1 MDEHMRNIKIYTDGS
16 FKKNKAGIS
25 FLIIN
30 PDRNKILGYTNLKC
44 KKNIQAELQA
54 IIHALQY
61 LLYIDMSLEDKK
73 IEIVTDEISIVEVFS
88 SQKYKI
94 WDYCQWKKEN
104 GRVVIK
110 CTKEWFI
117 LSCLVKI
124 IGDMVICFSKTSK
137 DDSQNK
143 VVHGFANYARKLQ
156 FCKKNIIHIMEAE
169 NDKDFVFKETVNIS
183 ENREVIE
190 ILNMKRPWKS
200 NKNTADFRW
209 YIEGHHEIVY
219 IDTHDI
225 VITEEIHLN
234 CNSLNFSTLF
244 RTAAESH
251 EISYPIAVRPL
262 ENGKYSL
269 VAGIT
274 RLITA
279 KLFNIQMVP
288 CVITH
293 FTNEEFLKQNL
304 VNAGENN

>member
-1 MDEHMRNIKIYTDGS
+1 MINIKIYTDGS
-16 FKKNKAGIS
+16 FQKNKAGIS

-30 PDRNKILGYTNLKC
+30 PGKNKILGYTNLKC

-61 LLYIDMSLEDKK
+61 LLYIDMSLEDKE

-94 WDYCQWKKEN
+94 WDSCQWKKEN

-117 LSCLVKI
+117 LSCLVKK
-124 IGDMVICFSKTSK
+124 IGDMVMIRFSKTSK

-156 FCKKNIIHIMEAE
+156 FCKKNSVHILEAE
-169 NDKDFVFKETVNIS
+169 NNEDFVFKETVDVS
-183 ENREVIE
+183 ENREVKE
-190 ILNMKRPWKS
+190 ILNIGRPWKS
-200 NKNTADFRW
+200 NKNKADFKW
-209 YIEGHHEIVY
+209 YIERQHEIVY

-225 VITEEIHLN
+225 IITEEIHLN
-234 CNSLNFSTLF
+234 CNSLNFGTLF
-244 RTAAESH
+244 RTAAESQ

-279 KLFNIQMVP
+279 KLFNIPMVP

-293 FTNEEFLKQNL
+293 FTNEEFIKQNL
-304 VNAGENN
+304 VNVGGNN

>member
-1 MDEHMRNIKIYTDGS
+1 MRKIKIYTDGS

-61 LLYIDMSLEDKK
+61 LLYIDMSLENQK
-73 IEIVTDEISIVEVFS
+73 IEIITDEISIIEVFS

-94 WDYCQWKKEN
+94 WDACQWKKEN
-104 GRVVIK
+104 GGAVIK
-110 CTKEWFI
+110 CAREWFI
-117 LSCLVKI
+117 LSCLVKK
-124 IGDMVICFSKTSK
+124 IGDMTIRFTKTSK
-137 DDSQNK
+137 EDRQNK
-143 VVHGFANYARKLQ
+143 LVHGYANYARKLQ
-156 FCKKNIIHIMEAE
+156 FCKKNCIYIMEAE
-169 NDKDFVFKETVNIS
+169 NNDDFVFKEIVNVS
-183 ENREVIE
+183 ENKEVIE

-200 NKNTADFRW
+200 NKYKADFKW
-209 YIEGHHEIVY
+209 YIEGQHEIVY

-225 VITEEIHLN
+225 IITEEIHLN
-234 CNSLNFSTLF
+234 CNSLNFNTLF

-251 EISYPIAVRPL
+251 AISYPIAVRPL
-262 ENGKYSL
+262 GNGKYSL

-279 KLFNIQMVP
+279 KLFDISRVP
-288 CVITH
+288 CVITD
-293 FTNEEFLKQNL
+293 FSNEEFLKQNL
-304 VNAGENN
+304 VNMGKIINR

>member
-1 MDEHMRNIKIYTDGS
+1 MRNIKIYTDGS

-156 FCKKNIIHIMEAE
+156 FCKKNIIHIMEAD
-169 NDKDFVFKETVNIS
+169 N
-183 ENREVIE
+183 
-190 ILNMKRPWKS
+190 
-200 NKNTADFRW
+200 
-209 YIEGHHEIVY
+209 G
-219 IDTHDI
+219 
-225 VITEEIHLN
+225 
-234 CNSLNFSTLF
+234 
-244 RTAAESH
+244 
-251 EISYPIAVRPL
+251 
-262 ENGKYSL
+262 NGK
-269 VAGIT
+269 
-274 RLITA
+274 
-279 KLFNIQMVP
+279 
-288 CVITH
+288 
-293 FTNEEFLKQNL
+293 
-304 VNAGENN
+304 